1 MIQISNPP
9 LRADAWA
16 ALRQSG
22 APISLKKGRMIYL
35 QGQPPQ
41 FLYYLLKGRVR
52 SFLVSDDGEERT
64 LAFYGTG
71 HLFGEASFF
80 DEQPRMSSA
89 AAVTDCEVIAVSRQQ
104 MLHLFQQEPA
114 LALSMLKYLAQTVRL
129 LSDQV
134 DHITFLSAEERI
146 IRVLLSGETD
156 LLDITQEELANAVGA
171 SRVTVSRCLQR
182 LAAQGLLSTGY
193 HQIRLRD
200 RAGLKKCL

>member
-1 MIQISNPP
+1 
-9 LRADAWA
+9 
-16 ALRQSG
+16 
-22 APISLKKGRMIYL
+22 
-35 QGQPPQ
+35 
-41 FLYYLLKGRVR
+41 
-52 SFLVSDDGEERT
+52 
-64 LAFYGTG
+64 
-71 HLFGEASFF
+71 
-80 DEQPRMSSA
+80 MSSA